1 MTTDPMNVSSGSSAR
16 GADPVTGPSGSTGS
30 SARGVGSSGSVTPD
44 PSMAGTTTSDPA
56 SQSVGQLLAHIST
69 DFSTLMRQELELAKA
84 ELREE
89 ATKASTAA
97 KEEGTKAGKAAGM
110 FGAAGYIG
118 HFAVL
123 FLSLALW
130 ALIADIIDSWGW
142 AFLIVGV
149 LYAIIAAVLASMG
162 RKKMKEVDFARVTAV
177 NPKPEQTVETLQ
189 ELPGA
194 LKPSN

>member
-16 GADPVTGPSGSTGS
+16 GAGSDPLSGAAGGST
-30 SARGVGSSGSVTPD
+30 ARGVGGAGVTPN
-44 PSMAGTTTSDPA
+44 PAAAGTSTSDPA
-56 SQSVGQLLAHIST
+56 SQSVGQLLSDIST

-84 ELREE
+84 ELRVE

-110 FGAAGYIG
+110 LGAAGYIG

-130 ALIADIIDSWGW
+130 ALIADLIDSWGW

-149 LYAIIAAVLASMG
+149 LYAIVAAVLASMG
-162 RKKMKEVDFARVTAV
+162 RKKLKEVDFARVTAV
-177 NPKPEQTVETLQ
+177 NPKPQQTVETLQ
-189 ELPGA
+189 EVPGA

>member
-1 MTTDPMNVSSGSSAR
+1 MTTDPMNVSSGSSAM
-16 GADPVTGPSGSTGS
+16 GAGPDMSGSVGGS
-30 SARGVGSSGSVTPD
+30 TARGVGGTGVTPD
-44 PSMAGTTTSDPA
+44 PSVAGTTTSDPA
-56 SQSVGQLLAHIST
+56 SQSVGQLLSDIST

-84 ELREE
+84 ELRVE

-97 KEEGTKAGKAAGM
+97 KEEGAKAGKAAGM
-110 FGAAGYIG
+110 LGAGGYIG

-123 FLSLALW
+123 FLSLALTW
-130 ALIADIIDSWGW
+130 LIANLINDRLGW
-142 AFLIVGV
+142 AFFIVGV

-189 ELPGA
+189 EVPGA

>member
-1 MTTDPMNVSSGSSAR
+1 MTTDPMNVPSGSSAR
-16 GADPVTGPSGSTGS
+16 GAGSEPLSGSGS
-30 SARGVGSSGSVTPD
+30 SARGGGVTPS
-44 PSMAGTTTSDPA
+44 PAAAGTSTSDPA
-56 SQSVGQLLAHIST
+56 SQSVGQLLSDIST

-84 ELREE
+84 ELRVE

-118 HFAVL
+118 HFAML

-130 ALIADIIDSWGW
+130 ALIADLIDSWGW

-189 ELPGA
+189 EVPGA